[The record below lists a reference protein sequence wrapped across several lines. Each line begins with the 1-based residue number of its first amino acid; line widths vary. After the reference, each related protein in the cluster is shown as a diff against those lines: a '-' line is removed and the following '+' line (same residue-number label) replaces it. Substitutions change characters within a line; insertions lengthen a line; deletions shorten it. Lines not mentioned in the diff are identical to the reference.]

1 MTMIGRAFVAFGL
14 LGTMAWAV
22 ACSSSTTSSAEDAGT
37 ADAGVVTV
45 TGPTTPGDPTVLAG
59 TFQIKVVAPVAAIG
73 NNPASAGSATFVGK
87 LYDGPSPSDIIWET
101 SATEGSCKLVTPKVP
116 FCSTP
121 CGGSKA
127 CVADDTCQAY
137 PTAKSAGVV
146 TVRGLKTEAGASEI
160 VMSPVA
166 NAYQAPAG
174 TKLAY
179 PPFAEGDAVTLSA
192 KGDYFVPFEL
202 ASKGVLPLELGTD
215 VPKLESGKAL
225 TVGYKAGAAGLA
237 KIVATLDISHHGGTK
252 GKIECESDD
261 TGSLVIA
268 APLVTKLLALG
279 VAGFPTIVVSR
290 TVKAQTVVS
299 SGRVELSISSV
310 GERTVEV
317 PGIVSCTDTTQCPNG
332 QTCQA
337 DLTCK

>member
-1 MTMIGRAFVAFGL
+1 MTTIGRAFVAYGL

-22 ACSSSTTSSAEDAGT
+22 ACSSSSTSTADDAGA
-37 ADAGVVTV
+37 ADAGAVTV
-45 TGPTTPGDPTVLAG
+45 TGPTTTGDPAVLAG
-59 TFQIKVVAPVAAIG
+59 SFQVKVVAPVAAIG
-73 NNPASAGSATFVGK
+73 NSPASAGSATFVGK
-87 LYDGPSPSDIIWET
+87 LYDGPTPSDILWET
-101 SATEGSCKLVTPKVP
+101 AATEGSCKLVTPKVP

-146 TVRGLKTEAGASEI
+146 TVRGLKTEAGASE
-160 VMSPVA
+160 VAMSPVA

-202 ASKGVLPLELGTD
+202 STKGVLPLELGAD
-215 VPKLESGKAL
+215 VPKLETGKAL
-225 TVGYKAGAAGLA
+225 TIGYKAGAAGNA

-261 TGSLVIA
+261 TGTLEIA
-268 APLVTKLLALG
+268 APLVTKLLGLG
-279 VAGFPTIVVSR
+279 VAGFPTVVVSR
-290 TVKAQTVVS
+290 QAKSQTVVS
-299 SGRVELSISSV
+299 SGRVELVISSV
-310 GERTVEV
+310 VERTVEV